1 MDTSAGSASEKPP
14 AEDKLAPG
22 NKAPLFL
29 AEALLDNQ
37 VVTVN
42 LEDYKGKWLILFFYP
57 ADFTPV

>member
-14 AEDKLAPG
+14 AEDKTAPG
-22 NKAPLFL
+22 NKAPLFS
-29 AEALLDNQ
+29 AEALSDNQ

>member
-1 MDTSAGSASEKPP
+1 MDRSGGNASETP
-14 AEDKLAPG
+14 AEDRTAPG
-22 NKAPLFL
+22 NKAPLFS
-29 AEALLDNQ
+29 AEALSDNQ